1 MSDAINDIRKP
12 NTRTEAIAKAILEE
26 LRRRRVL
33 IDENAA
39 LSELTVTVF
48 LHDGPDMVRSKRVEE
63 HSRHYWRKR
72 NALIRQGS

>member
-1 MSDAINDIRKP
+1 MPDRKQ

-26 LRRRRVL
+26 LRRRRML

-48 LHDGPDMVRSKRVEE
+48 LHDCPDMVRSIRVEE
-63 HSRHYWRKR
+63 HSRHDWRKR
-72 NALIRQGS
+72 NALIRQDI

>member
-1 MSDAINDIRKP
+1 MPDLKP

-39 LSELTVTVF
+39 LSEVTFTVF
-48 LHDGPDMVRSKRVEE
+48 LQDGPDVVRSTRVEE
-63 HSRHYWRKR
+63 HSRHDWRKR
-72 NALIRQGS
+72 NALIRKDS